1 MEIPLRFSRGP
12 KWAFQ
17 VNSIDYL
24 LKPIDKEALTAS
36 VNKFR
41 DIYKQNDPKYKEMLR
56 NALEELK
63 ISGTKKYKRN
73 FPVYI
78 KDQILPLAIDTIACF
93 FLENSVVYC
102 ITAQKER
109 YIIDQSLDNL
119 ITQLNPE
126 NRLYQQVNIL
136 TGN

>member
-1 MEIPLRFSRGP
+1 MHKKSRY
-12 KWAFQ
+12 ALL
-17 VNSIDYL
+17 VLLISALLVSILY
-24 LKPIDKEALTAS
+24 
-36 VNKFR
+36 NFR
-41 DIYKQNDPKYKEMLR
+41 TFLWVIENGITNGSILS
-56 NALEELK
+56 LK

-73 FPVYI
+73 FLVTI

-126 NRLYQQVNIL
+126 NRLYQLVNIL